1 MRKNCQSYNAVRDL
15 CTERS
20 PFSDD
25 LKERV
30 LVSEIGLNWPDLYAG
45 VNLAIALY
53 VNTALLYIKRLGT
66 ERHSSLPN
74 MIVEGVIKSA
84 FNMIWAACFCNLE
97 RLSIFAAVLFPQ
109 VLQP

>member
-1 MRKNCQSYNAVRDL
+1 MRKSCQSYSVVRDL

-20 PFSDD
+20 PFSND

-30 LVSEIGLNWPDLYAG
+30 LVSEIGINRPDKYAG
-45 VNLAIALY
+45 VNLSSALY
-53 VNTALLYIKRLGT
+53 VNTALLYIKHLVT

-84 FNMIWAACFCNLE
+84 LNMIWTARFCNLE